1 MKTQV
6 DQRDC
11 SLYVLNYFHE
21 IFYKENLDINNL
33 KLQIQYS
40 AAGISLENIKLLAS
54 KVNLELNA
62 YEINCEQLLLLEKQV
77 FPIATVIKNNTTDHM
92 IVIRK
97 IKNNKFYIY
106 DPIDG
111 DVKLSKNEFKTK
123 FTNIIV
129 AFSKNEKQIDNEN
142 EENKKNIKPNPL
154 ISNSRSLKISLWSN
168 FSFLYLFCL
177 LIEISVYISFPFLN
191 KVILNN
197 IVLNKDDQILMFLGM
212 IFTVLFLI
220 NFTFNLLTKQLM
232 YKIATKY
239 KSDLINNLINELK
252 FKNKQVINLLTF
264 ADFKN
269 RIIALDNLSL
279 FKLCFLPE
287 LISTVISIAVSFI
300 LLININWVLLLI
312 IFCYS
317 VITLI
322 LSFINKTNFDNNFN
336 KLLNNSIMFEDTLF
350 NIYKLNQTSHNENLL
365 NNLNLKSTY
374 VNEKL
379 HSDSIIFKNKQSLIS
394 YLSSFLDFLVPLLI
408 LIIGTIQIW
417 NQNLSVI
424 NLIFFLTGVSLFT
437 KPIKNIIPLITSYS
451 QYKKDLDLISLLN
464 FEDLKIPKTSLQK
477 ERIIKIQLSN
487 ISYSYNSLKVNKD
500 LEIRKLLIDSNIHLV
515 SKNGSGKS
523 TLCSILN
530 GSCESLSGIIKV
542 NDQKLNP
549 FLDETYKQRVLYIS
563 NQMLNLKIRTL
574 EYLCVSNISIF
585 KSILEDN
592 KLDKLIDE
600 LNINLNSSLDQ
611 LSSGQVQFVNL
622 LNIFLNDYDLVIL
635 DEAFA
640 NIDKSM
646 FEKLKPIIKN
656 NLQNKL
662 VVEISHNNRYIFDDS
677 KEVNIENLS

>member
-11 SLYVLNYFHE
+11 SLYVLDYFHE
-21 IFYKENLDINNL
+21 FFYKENLDINNL

-40 AAGISLENIKLLAS
+40 TAGISLENIKLLAS

-77 FPIATVIKNNTTDHM
+77 FPIATVIKNNTSDHM

-129 AFSKNEKQIDNEN
+129 AFSKSKKQIDNED

-154 ISNSRSLKISLWSN
+154 ISNSRSLKISLWSS

-177 LIEISVYISFPFLN
+177 LIEISIYISFPFLN
-191 KVILNN
+191 KIILNN

-212 IFTVLFLI
+212 IFSVLFLI
-220 NFTFNLLTKQLM
+220 NFTFNLLTRQLM
-232 YKIATKY
+232 YKISTKY

-279 FKLCFLPE
+279 FKLCFIPE

-336 KLLNNSIMFEDTLF
+336 KLLNKSIMFEDTLF

-379 HSDSIIFKNKQSLIS
+379 RSDSIIFKNKQSLIN

-515 SKNGSGKS
+515 GKNGSGKS
-523 TLCSILN
+523 TLCSVLN

-574 EYLCVSNISIF
+574 EYLCLSDISIF
-585 KSILEDN
+585 KSILENN
-592 KLDKLIDE
+592 KLDKFIDE

-622 LNIFLNDYDLVIL
+622 LNIFLNDYDLLIL

-640 NIDKSM
+640 NIDRSM

>member
-11 SLYVLNYFHE
+11 SLYVLDYFHE
-21 IFYKENLDINNL
+21 FFYKENLDINNL

-62 YEINCEQLLLLEKQV
+62 YEINCEQLFLLEKQV
-77 FPIATVIKNNTTDHM
+77 FPIATVIKNNTSDHM

-129 AFSKNEKQIDNEN
+129 AFSKNKKQIDNED

-154 ISNSRSLKISLWSN
+154 ISNSWSLKISLWSN

-177 LIEISVYISFPFLN
+177 LIEISIYISFPFLN

-197 IVLNKDDQILMFLGM
+197 IALNKDDQILMFLGM
-212 IFTVLFLI
+212 IFSVLFLI
-220 NFTFNLLTKQLM
+220 NFTFNLLTRQLM

-264 ADFKN
+264 SDFKN

-379 HSDSIIFKNKQSLIS
+379 HSDSIIFKNKQSLIN
-394 YLSSFLDFLVPLLI
+394 YLSLFLDFLVPLLI

-437 KPIKNIIPLITSYS
+437 KPIKNIIPLINSYS

-464 FEDLKIPKTSLQK
+464 FEDLKIPKTSLQN

-500 LEIRKLLIDSNIHLV
+500 LEIKKLLIDSSIHLV
-515 SKNGSGKS
+515 GKNGSGKS

-574 EYLCVSNISIF
+574 EYLCVTDISIF
-585 KSILEDN
+585 KSILENN

-622 LNIFLNDYDLVIL
+622 LNIFLNDYDLLIL

>member
-11 SLYVLNYFHE
+11 TLYVLDYFHE
-21 IFYKENLDINNL
+21 FFYKENLDINNL

-62 YEINCEQLLLLEKQV
+62 YEINCEQLLLLEKEV

-129 AFSKNEKQIDNEN
+129 AFSKNKKQIDNED

-177 LIEISVYISFPFLN
+177 LIEISIYISFPFLN

-212 IFTVLFLI
+212 IFSVLFLI
-220 NFTFNLLTKQLM
+220 NFTFNLLTRQLM
-232 YKIATKY
+232 YKITTKY

-264 ADFKN
+264 SDFKN

-365 NNLNLKSTY
+365 NNLNLKSNY

-379 HSDSIIFKNKQSLIS
+379 HSDSIIFKNKQSLIN

-515 SKNGSGKS
+515 GKNGSGKS

-585 KSILEDN
+585 KSILKDN
-592 KLDKLIDE
+592 KLDKLINE

-611 LSSGQVQFVNL
+611 LSSGQVQFINL

-646 FEKLKPIIKN
+646 FAKLKPIIKN

>member
-1 MKTQV
+1 MNTQV

-11 SLYVLNYFHE
+11 SLYVLDYFHE
-21 IFYKENLDINNL
+21 FFYKENLDINNL

-62 YEINCEQLLLLEKQV
+62 YEINCEQLLFLEKQV

-129 AFSKNEKQIDNEN
+129 AFSKNEKQIDNEG

-177 LIEISVYISFPFLN
+177 LTEISVYISFPFLN

-197 IVLNKDDQILMFLGM
+197 IALNKDDQILMFLGM
-212 IFTVLFLI
+212 IFSVLFLI
-220 NFTFNLLTKQLM
+220 NFTFNLLTRQLM

-239 KSDLINNLINELK
+239 KSHLINNLINELK

-379 HSDSIIFKNKQSLIS
+379 HSDSIIFKNKQSLIN

-437 KPIKNIIPLITSYS
+437 KPIKNIILLITSYS

-515 SKNGSGKS
+515 GKNGSGKS

-574 EYLCVSNISIF
+574 EYLCVSDISIF

-622 LNIFLNDYDLVIL
+622 INIFLNDYDLLIL

-677 KEVNIENLS
+677 KEVNIEKLS

>member
-11 SLYVLNYFHE
+11 SLYVLDYFHE
-21 IFYKENLDINNL
+21 FFYKENLDINNL

-111 DVKLSKNEFKTK
+111 DVKLSKNEFETK

-129 AFSKNEKQIDNEN
+129 AFSKNKKQIDNEG

-177 LIEISVYISFPFLN
+177 LIEISIYISFPFLN
-191 KVILNN
+191 KVIINN
-197 IVLNKDDQILMFLGM
+197 IALNKDDQILMFLGM
-212 IFTVLFLI
+212 IFSVLFLI
-220 NFTFNLLTKQLM
+220 NFTFNLLTRQLM

-379 HSDSIIFKNKQSLIS
+379 HSDSIIFKNKQSLIN
-394 YLSSFLDFLVPLLI
+394 YLSSFLNFLVPLLI

-417 NQNLSVI
+417 NQNLSVV

-437 KPIKNIIPLITSYS
+437 NPIRNIIPLITSYS

-500 LEIRKLLIDSNIHLV
+500 LEISKLLIDSNIHLV
-515 SKNGSGKS
+515 GKNGSGKS

-574 EYLCVSNISIF
+574 EYLCVSDISIF
-585 KSILEDN
+585 KSILENN

-622 LNIFLNDYDLVIL
+622 LNIFLNDYDLLIL